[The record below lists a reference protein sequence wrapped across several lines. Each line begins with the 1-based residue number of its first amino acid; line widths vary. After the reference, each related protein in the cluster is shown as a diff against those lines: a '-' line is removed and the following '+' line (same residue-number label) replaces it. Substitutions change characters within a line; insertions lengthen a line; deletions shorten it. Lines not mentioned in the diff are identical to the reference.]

1 MLLVIILKWF
11 KNLTRY
17 MGYIST
23 FVLVIMLFLVVA
35 NVFTRKLFNS
45 PITGTMELVEFSMV
59 ITIFWAFAW
68 TATEERHI
76 KVDLIMDRFSK
87 KTQKLFD
94 IIFLFLALITYAII
108 TWRMFVE
115 SANTVAITST
125 IHIPKAPFHWI
136 MSIGVGI
143 FTLSIIYV
151 IIKRIS
157 GRQDL

>member
-1 MLLVIILKWF
+1 
-11 KNLTRY
+11 

-23 FVLVIMLFLVVA
+23 FVLVIMLLQVVA
-35 NVFTRKLFNS
+35 NVFARKLFNA

-76 KVDLIMDRFSK
+76 KVDLVMDHFPKRF
-87 KTQKLFD
+87 QKYSD
-94 IIFLFLALITYAII
+94 IFFLILALITYAII
-108 TWRMFVE
+108 TWRMFIE
-115 SANTVAITST
+115 SAATVAITST

-136 MSIGVGI
+136 MSIGVGV

-151 IIKRIS
+151 IIKRVT
-157 GRQDL
+157 GRKDL